1 MRQVVTQFLQ
11 LTDVTNVMTA
21 DMVTNVMTADMVKNS
36 SLKHQGL
43 HQRNI

>member
-1 MRQVVTQFLQ
+1 MTQFLQ